1 MVEGVDDIVEG
12 SIPLEALW
20 LACRPG
26 DAPYGILSLFPSSG
40 LATIRAVFPSVP
52 LSVVFFDGTGND
64 AYERAFGTA
73 LSILQ
78 GDVPIPVLRVEVG
91 LG

>member
-1 MVEGVDDIVEG
+1 
-12 SIPLEALW
+12 
-20 LACRPG
+20 
-26 DAPYGILSLFPSSG
+26 